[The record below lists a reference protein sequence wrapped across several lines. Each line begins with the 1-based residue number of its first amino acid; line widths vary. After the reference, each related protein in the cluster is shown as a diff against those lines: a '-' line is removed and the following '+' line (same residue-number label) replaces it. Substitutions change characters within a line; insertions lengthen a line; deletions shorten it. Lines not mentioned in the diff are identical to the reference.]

1 LKNKTLK
8 NYVPWV
14 LFVEAVGFLSGILS
28 RSGTQAYMESAVKPA
43 LTPPGILFPIVWTIL
58 YGLLGVS
65 AARIS
70 MAETSASQSWAMNLF
85 VIQLVLNFFWPLI
98 FFNAQAYGL
107 AVIWI
112 LLLLAAVVA
121 MVLTF
126 YRIDPVAAWL
136 QIPYILWL
144 LFATYLTISAWQLN
158 R

>member
-1 LKNKTLK
+1 MKDKVWK
-8 NYVPWV
+8 NYVLWV

-28 RSGTQAYMESAVKPA
+28 RSGTQSYMASAVKPA

-70 MAETSASQSWAMNLF
+70 MTETSASQSWAMNLF

-121 MVLTF
+121 MVIAF